1 MDYRKIKDTVYIR
14 IDKGESVIE
23 TIKKVCEEE
32 NIRSGHFQGI
42 GACDEAVLAT
52 WIPKKADFIH
62 HTFSGMLEMV
72 SLMGNISTDQ
82 DGNPYSHSHAVFS
95 YLDEQEKPKVVAG
108 HLEEARVSYTGEIVL
123 WTADNT
129 IGRMKDSMSGIDVWD
144 FAKFSIR

>member
-52 WIPKKADFIH
+52 WIPKKENFTH

-82 DGNPYSHSHAVFS
+82 YGNPFSHSHAVFS

-123 WTADNT
+123 CSANNM

-144 FAKFSIR
+144 FTKVSDR